1 MSFRKGQRWI
11 SRMEPELGL
20 GTLSAVENNGRRVHI
35 RFKASGVV
43 RQYAMESAP
52 LERACFSPG
61 DRITL
66 KEGVSVTVT
75 AVDTVDGLF
84 YYHGQG
90 RVISEEMLSDTM
102 SFSRPGERLSAGLFD
117 TTKTFDL
124 RLQAR
129 VLQHRYRRSP
139 VLGFLG
145 GRVEL
150 IPHQFYIAGEVAAR
164 YLPRILLADETGLG
178 KTIEASLILHRLL
191 LSERISRVLILV
203 PDSLVH
209 QWFVEMYRRFNLSFS
224 IVNDDFL
231 ACMNGS
237 DNLFAENQLFL
248 CPMDYMEKHPS
259 LTVHA
264 LDAGW
269 DMVVVDEAH
278 HVDPHGDTH
287 AFLQR
292 VGKGSSG
299 MMLLTATPEQLGLE
313 RHFTHLKLL
322 DPHRYTSLEA
332 YHREG
337 ATYENTVK
345 EINQRLE
352 KNLDTDGP
360 PDKDLEM
367 LLDCHGPGRSIF
379 RNTRAVIKGFPIR
392 KGRCYCLDRQDE
404 VAWLADL
411 LLGLKTQKVLV
422 ICSTKERVSTL
433 AHALRGVMTLNFT
446 QFDESMSLLQRDRS
460 AAWFSEKE
468 GARLM
473 ICSEIGSEG
482 RNFQFCHHLVLFDL
496 PRNPELLEQRI
507 GRLDRIGQTRDIEI
521 HVPYLKDSSQEV
533 LARWYMEGT
542 GIFEGHVN
550 GLYQIYDPFKERLMC
565 LCNDCDGG
573 KGLDRA
579 ALDQLIEE
587 TRAHA
592 RKIQA
597 TLSRGRDRLLEL
609 NSFRPRPAR
618 ALVDAIAAQDNDST
632 LESFLLALFDFFNVS
647 HDEFMPRT
655 HAVTFDMAHPSFP
668 VPALKKEGMTI
679 TFDRNIA
686 VTRGEMDFITWD
698 HPLVHGV
705 MELLLGTEQGNCSFA
720 LYRKDGEFQL
730 LLEAVHVL
738 ECITPGHLHM
748 DRFLPVT
755 PIRVVVNH
763 LMEAVTPD
771 WDWEDIHL
779 ELTDEKSAFLREYPE
794 IKESLLPEMIQ
805 TSARVVERQSKQII
819 EKARA
824 DMTHTLG
831 MEVQRLERLQLKN
844 PAVTDTEIAMARA
857 DLEELETALSTARLR
872 VDALRLIR
880 VG

>member
-1 MSFRKGQRWI
+1 
-11 SRMEPELGL
+11 MEPELGL
-20 GTLSAVENNGRRVHI
+20 GTLSAVESNGRRVHI
-35 RFKASGVV
+35 HFKASGVV

-52 LERACFSPG
+52 LERACFSTG
-61 DRITL
+61 DTITL
-66 KEGVSVTVT
+66 KDGLCITVT
-75 AVDTVDGLF
+75 AVDTVDDLF

-90 RVISEEMLSDTM
+90 RVISEEILSDTM

-117 TTKTFDL
+117 TTRTFDL

-139 VLGFLG
+139 VMGFLG

-164 YLPRILLADETGLG
+164 YLPRVLLADETGLG

-191 LSERISRVLILV
+191 LNERISRVLILV

-224 IVNDDFL
+224 IVNDDFT
-231 ACMNGS
+231 ACMNTSG
-237 DNLFAENQLFL
+237 NLFMENQLFL
-248 CPMDYMEKHPS
+248 CPMNYMENHPS
-259 LTVHA
+259 LTRHA
-264 LDAGW
+264 LDGGW

-278 HVDPHGDTH
+278 HLDPNGSTH
-287 AFLQR
+287 AFLRR
-292 VGKGSSG
+292 VSKGTSG
-299 MMLLTATPEQLGLE
+299 MMLLTATPEQLGME
-313 RHFTHLKLL
+313 RHFAHLKLL
-322 DPHRYTSLEA
+322 DPHRYTSLDA

-337 ATYENTVK
+337 VTYENTLE
-345 EINQRLE
+345 EINQGLE
-352 KNLDTDGP
+352 KHTDLDSA
-360 PDKDLEM
+360 PDNDFEM

-379 RNTRAVIKGFPIR
+379 RNTRAVIKGFPAR
-392 KGRCYCLDRQDE
+392 KGRCYPLDRQNE

-411 LLGLKTQKVLV
+411 LQRLKTRKVLV
-422 ICSTKERVSTL
+422 ICSTKERAAGI
-433 AHALRGVMTLNFT
+433 AHALRGVMTLKFT

-496 PRNPELLEQRI
+496 PGNPELLEQRI

-521 HVPYLKDSSQEV
+521 HVPYLKNSSQEI
-533 LARWYMEGT
+533 LARWYMDGT
-542 GIFEGHVN
+542 GIFNGHVN
-550 GLYQIYDPFKERLMC
+550 GLYQIYDHFKERLTR
-565 LCNDCDGG
+565 LCNDCDSGRDF
-573 KGLDRA
+573 DRLV
-579 ALDQLIEE
+579 LDQLIEE
-587 TRAHA
+587 TRHHA
-592 RKIQA
+592 RDIQE

-609 NSFRPRPAR
+609 NSFRSGPAR
-618 ALVDAIAAQDNDST
+618 ALVDAISAQDTTTT
-632 LESFLLALFDFFNVS
+632 LETFVLALFDFYNVS

-668 VPALKKEGMTI
+668 VPPLKKEGMTI

-705 MELLLGTEQGNCSFA
+705 MELLLGSEQGNCSFA
-720 LYRKDGEFQL
+720 LYRAAGEFQL

-738 ECITPGHLHM
+738 ECITPKHLHM

-763 LMEAVTPD
+763 LMEEVTPD
-771 WDWEDIHL
+771 WDWDDIHL
-779 ELTDEKSAFLREYPE
+779 ELTDEKSGFLREYPE
-794 IKESLLPEMIQ
+794 IKESLLPGMIRA
-805 TSARVVERQSKQII
+805 SAGSVESQSKQII

-831 MEVQRLERLQLKN
+831 MEVRRLERLQLKN
-844 PAVTDTEIAMARA
+844 PAVTDTEIAMARTA
-857 DLEELETALSTARLR
+857 LESLETALSTARLR